1 VILGAIA
8 AIIIDK
14 KFEWAALFAAAGAVL
29 SFFGFIHGTS
39 LGVAN
44 SAPVALGYLIVAGS
58 AMRSPGRATRK
69 SLFQP
74 RRRLRM
80 PSERTDRR

>member
-8 AIIIDK
+8 AFIIDK

-44 SAPVALGYLIVAGS
+44 SAPVALGYLIVAGVCC
-58 AMRSPGRATRK
+58 ALIRQ

-74 RRRLRM
+74 RRSLRM
-80 PSERTDRR
+80 PSERTDRW

>member
-1 VILGAIA
+1 MFLGAMA
-8 AIIIDK
+8 AFIIDK
-14 KFEWAALFAAAGAVL
+14 KFEWATLFAGAVL

-44 SAPVALGYLIVAGS
+44 SAPVALGYLIVAGVCYALTRQS
-58 AMRSPGRATRK
+58 TRK

-74 RRRLRM
+74 RRSLRM

>member
-8 AIIIDK
+8 AFIIDK

-44 SAPVALGYLIVAGS
+44 SAPVALDYLIVAGVCH
-58 AMRSPGRATRK
+58 ALTRQ

-74 RRRLRM
+74 RRSLRM
-80 PSERTDRR
+80 PSERTDRW